1 MERKDVCGSST
12 KSWWLQFPCLWSEW
26 RSQSWSVASGGP
38 QNEKFMELNTFKLA
52 LGMPWSSPMDFFVS
66 DAMLWGMC
74 SVLME
79 SFWQG
84 CGCFGILGRSITPL
98 EYNCPCFLWLHSW
111 VVPMDLNRRIGSR
124 EQLLCLP
131 PALQHTA
138 WVSTGV
144 WGFNSWLP
152 SPLQHPWQC
161 SRSGWMGHSVTWSG
175 QRNYCTWQW
184 GWNQVIFMT
193 PSTQIILG
201 FYDSKTYN

>member
-84 CGCFGILGRSITPL
+84 CGCFGILGWSITPL
-98 EYNCPCFLWLHSW
+98 EYNCPCFLWRHSW

-124 EQLLCLP
+124 EELLCLP
-131 PALQHTA
+131 QLCSTLLEWALEFGALTPDCPALYSIPGSAQ
-138 WVSTGV
+138 G
-144 WGFNSWLP
+144 
-152 SPLQHPWQC
+152 QD
-161 SRSGWMGHSVTWSG
+161 GWDI
-175 QRNYCTWQW
+175 Q
-184 GWNQVIFMT
+184 
-193 PSTQIILG
+193 
-201 FYDSKTYN
+201 